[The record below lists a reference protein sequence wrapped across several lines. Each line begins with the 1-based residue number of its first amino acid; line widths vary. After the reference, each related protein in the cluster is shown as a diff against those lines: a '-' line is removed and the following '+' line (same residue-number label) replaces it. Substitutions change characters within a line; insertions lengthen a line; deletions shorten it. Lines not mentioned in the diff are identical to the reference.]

1 MYIRG
6 LLAEHM
12 SDFEDNHGALV
23 TADEAHTMAQEL
35 PLEDVQRVGVLLALA
50 NHFPGN
56 SQIWLL
62 PVCVLA
68 ELIYRPMLQT
78 CITTP
83 TQPNRTTQNV
93 PRAPVR
99 PAKRRLDLPEQSRQ
113 AASRSLMHRLMSPRQ
128 EHAELL
134 RQLLEEVGKQVDQV
148 FPPLTASC
156 KPPSFGRPPHE
167 DEHDAP
173 GHGHGLFTPLGL
185 PIM

>member
-1 MYIRG
+1 
-6 LLAEHM
+6 M
-12 SDFEDNHGALV
+12 SDFEDDHGALV
-23 TADEAHTMAQEL
+23 TVDEAHTTAQEWL
-35 PLEDVQRVGVLLALA
+35 LEDVQRVGVLLALA

-68 ELIYRPMLQT
+68 ELIYRPMLHT

-93 PRAPVR
+93 PCAPVR
-99 PAKRRLDLPEQSRQ
+99 PAKRRLDWPEQSRPAKMPNCP
-113 AASRSLMHRLMSPRQ
+113 AASRSLMDRLMSPRQ
-128 EHAELL
+128 EHAKLL
-134 RQLLEEVGKQVDQV
+134 RQLLEEVGKQVDL
-148 FPPLTASC
+148 FAPLTASC

-167 DEHDAP
+167 DEDDAP